1 MEYLAYIA
9 VIVVVIVCIF
19 AYGKLEEKRSRAWFY
34 KKRMQLF
41 GQPSKK
47 IYEDNRFQTLKQS
60 VEYHL
65 KTDDKDGQAPFC
77 VDDITWNDLDMDRV
91 FRCMDYT
98 VSSSGEDALYR
109 YLRFPAMDEESLLSR
124 KKHMEYLAGHKED
137 CVRYQTLMSRV
148 GKTGKY
154 TVYQYLD
161 FLDAVEGSSCIADW
175 IADIGILVFL
185 VLGIFVKTIF
195 ILPAV
200 FLMFYNGYTYF
211 IKKNKIEPYFES
223 LSCFVRTLKAV
234 DGMQNMPRP
243 FQKEFYAEYSRILDL
258 KKQFDAFR
266 RGSSLALENTASTG
280 AGDLS
285 QLLMSYF
292 KMIFHFDFI
301 KFYSML
307 HIVKEKKHEMI
318 ALIELSGEMEA
329 QISMVYFREHL
340 PCYIIPEFWN
350 EKDQKRYTATQMYHP
365 LIADP
370 VKNDVDQKSCMLL
383 TGSNASGKS
392 TFLKMV
398 ALNALLA
405 QSICTVC
412 ADFYQAA
419 FYRIYSS
426 MALRDSLSEG
436 DSYFIVEI
444 KSMKRIFD
452 AVKASDIPVL
462 CTIDEVL
469 RGTNTAER
477 IGASTELLK
486 ALSKQGVLCF
496 AATHDMELTTYLKD
510 VYDNYHFE
518 EMVDGDQ
525 ISFPYRL
532 VNGPSRGRN
541 AIRLLEAFGFDREI
555 TDNAHRLAE
564 KLTGEQT

>member
-19 AYGKLEEKRSRAWFY
+19 AYGKLEEKRSGAWFY

-47 IYEDNRFQTLKQS
+47 VYEDNRFQTLKQS

-65 KTDDKDGQAPFC
+65 KTGDKDGQALFC

-124 KKHMEYLAGHKED
+124 KKHMEYLAGHKEE
-137 CVRYQTLMSRV
+137 CVRYQTLMSKV

-161 FLDAVEGSSCIADW
+161 FLDVVEGSSCIIDW

-185 VLGIFVKTIF
+185 ALGIFVKTIF

-200 FLMFYNGYTYF
+200 ILMFYNGYTYF
-211 IKKNKIEPYFES
+211 IKKAKIEPYFES
-223 LSCFVRTLKAV
+223 LSCFVRTLKAM
-234 DGMQNMPRP
+234 DGIQDMPKQ
-243 FQKEFYAEYSRILDL
+243 FQKEFDAEYSRILDL

-266 RGSSLALENTASTG
+266 RGSYIALENTASTG

-318 ALIELSGEMEA
+318 ALIELSGEVEA
-329 QISMVYFREHL
+329 QISMVYFREYL
-340 PCYIIPEFWN
+340 PCYTIPEFWD
-350 EKDQKRYTATQMYHP
+350 KQDQKRYTALKMYHP
-365 LIADP
+365 LIDDP
-370 VKNDVDQKSCMLL
+370 VKNDVDQNGCMLL

-405 QSICTVC
+405 QSICTAC
-412 ADFYQAA
+412 ADSYQAA

-452 AVKASDIPVL
+452 AVKASDVPVL

-486 ALSKQGVLCF
+486 ALSRQGVLCF

-518 EMVDGDQ
+518 EMVEGDQ

-532 VNGPSRGRN
+532 VKGPARGRN
-541 AIRLLEAFGFDREI
+541 AIRLLEAFGFDCEI